1 MTDIEIPTGKRTK
14 LYRFFEMLPAIS
26 SYAMLLAPFILSVF
40 SPLLAAVFV
49 LTYIIAYFVKSI
61 ALAVRTIGGYRLLK
75 RALKLDWRRRLE
87 DLEDPVAALERP
99 PLSKAHTINLRQ
111 LAMTTNHKRPSDVYN
126 VVIIATYNES
136 RDVLEPTIRT
146 ILDSDYDLKRLIV
159 VIAYEER
166 GGDSVSATAHDL
178 VREYGGSFHGMMA
191 YMHPKNL
198 PNEVPG
204 KGANITFAARQVQSY
219 LQKYKMNPDNV
230 IVTTLDSDNRPHRNY
245 FSCLT
250 YEYIL
255 HPDPRHAAFQPM
267 TLFLNNIWD
276 VPAPMRVVATG
287 NSFWNLVVSQR
298 PHLLRNFAS
307 HSQSMAAL
315 IDMDFWSVRTIVED
329 GHQFW
334 RSYFRY
340 DGNYSVTPIFVP
352 IYQDAVLSETYKKT
366 LIAQF
371 VQVRRWA
378 YGASDVA
385 YVATRIFRKDRTT
398 PLLDSLVKFWFLFEG
413 HVSWASSALIITF
426 GAFGPLLINPEAAR
440 SVAAHQLP
448 EIVSMIQRIAM
459 VGLCISVFISFKM
472 LPPRPERYKRHR
484 SVWLLLQWVLMPV
497 TSIIYGSSAA
507 LNSQTRLLFGKYLER
522 FDVTDKAVVDD
533 KGNVSL

>member
-14 LYRFFEMLPAIS
+14 LYRFFEMLPALS
-26 SYAMLLAPFILSVF
+26 SYAMLLAPFILSIF

-49 LTYIIAYFVKSI
+49 LTYIISYFVKSI

-75 RALKLDWRRRLE
+75 RASKLDWRRRLE
-87 DLEDPVAALERP
+87 DLEDPESALEKP
-99 PLSKAHTINLRQ
+99 ALSKAHTINLRQ
-111 LAMTTNHKRPSDVYN
+111 LAMTTNHKKPSEIYN
-126 VVIIATYNES
+126 IVIIATYNES
-136 RDVLEPTIRT
+136 REVLEPTIRT
-146 ILDSDYDLKRLIV
+146 ILDSDYDLKRLIL

-166 GGDSVSATAHDL
+166 GGESVASTAHDL
-178 VREYGGSFHGMMA
+178 VSEYGGNFHGMMA
-191 YMHPKNL
+191 YMHPKDL

-204 KGANITFAARQVQSY
+204 KGANITFAARQVQTY
-219 LQKYKMNPDNV
+219 LQKYQINPDDV

-398 PLLDSLVKFWFLFEG
+398 PLLDSLVKFWFLYEG

-448 EIVSMIQRIAM
+448 EIVSMIQRVAM

-472 LPPRPERYKRHR
+472 LPPRPERYRRHR
-484 SVWLLLQWVLMPV
+484 SIWLLLQWVLMPV

-507 LNSQTRLLFGKYLER
+507 LNSQTRLLLGKYLER